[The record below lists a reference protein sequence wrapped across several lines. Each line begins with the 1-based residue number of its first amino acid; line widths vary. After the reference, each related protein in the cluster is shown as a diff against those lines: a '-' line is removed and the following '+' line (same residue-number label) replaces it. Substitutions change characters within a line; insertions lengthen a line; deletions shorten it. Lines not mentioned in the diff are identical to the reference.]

1 MQRKNNFNEI
11 VNFLFEVGTA
21 KNIVRSHH
29 QVINWS
35 NDTIASHSFRVA
47 IIGLILANLEKVGKE
62 DKSSSSSTELQKEV
76 KVRKRMKFSCD
87 FAAARVNE
95 DKVLKMCLLHD
106 LAELRTG
113 DANFINKFYR
123 VENEEKAIQD
133 QWENIVGGKE
143 LISLLKE
150 YNERK
155 SKEAIIAKDA
165 DILDQIFLQKEY
177 LSHRPYDFKKWHTY
191 HEKKLKTKSALKIA
205 QIVFKNESINWV
217 YDFAGLLKGNKKKKS
232 QK

>member
-1 MQRKNNFNEI
+1 MKKNNLKTI
-11 VNFLFEVGTA
+11 VNFLYEVGTA

-29 QVINWS
+29 QIINWS

-47 IIGLILANLEKVGKE
+47 IIGLILANLEKV
-62 DKSSSSSTELQKEV
+62 
-76 KVRKRMKFSCD
+76 
-87 FAAARVNE
+87 NE

-113 DANFINKFYR
+113 DANFMNKYYR
-123 VENEEKAIQD
+123 VENEKKAIFD
-133 QWENIVGGKE
+133 QWKDIVGGKKV
-143 LISLLKE
+143 ISLLKE

-177 LSHRPYDFKKWHTY
+177 LSHRPYDFQKWHDH
-191 HEKKLKTKSALKIA
+191 HEKRLKTKSALKIA
-205 QIVFKNESINWV
+205 RLVLETETMDWV
-217 YDFAGLLKGNKKKKS
+217 YELGGLIKKNKK
-232 QK
+232 

>member
-21 KNIVRSHH
+21 KNIVRSHY

-47 IIGLILANLEKVGKE
+47 IIGLILANLEK
-62 DKSSSSSTELQKEV
+62 
-76 KVRKRMKFSCD
+76 
-87 FAAARVNE
+87 VNE

-123 VENEEKAIQD
+123 TENEEKAIQD

-205 QIVFKNESINWV
+205 RLVFKTETMDWV
-217 YDFAGLLKGNKKKKS
+217 YELGGLIKKNKK
-232 QK
+232 

>member
-1 MQRKNNFNEI
+1 MKISNGVKKNNLKTI
-11 VNFLFEVGTA
+11 VNFLYEVGTA

-29 QVINWS
+29 QVIKNA
-35 NDTIASHSFRVA
+35 NDTIATHSFRTA
-47 IIGLILANLEKVGKE
+47 IIGLILAELEE
-62 DKSSSSSTELQKEV
+62 T
-76 KVRKRMKFSCD
+76 
-87 FAAARVNE
+87 NE

-123 VENEEKAIQD
+123 TENEEKAIQD
-133 QWENIVGGKE
+133 QWKHIIGGKE
-143 LISLLKE
+143 VISLLKE

-177 LSHRPYDFKKWHTY
+177 LSHRPYDFKKWHNH
-191 HEKKLKTKSALKIA
+191 HEKRLKTKSALKIA
-205 QIVFKNESINWV
+205 RLVLRTETMDWV
-217 YDFAGLLKGNKKKKS
+217 YELGGLIKKNKK
-232 QK
+232 

>member
-21 KNIVRSHH
+21 KNIVRSHR

-62 DKSSSSSTELQKEV
+62 DKSSSSP
-76 KVRKRMKFSCD
+76 
-87 FAAARVNE
+87 FAAARVNG

-123 VENEEKAIQD
+123 TENEEKAIQD

-205 QIVFKNESINWV
+205 RLVFKIEIMDWV
-217 YDFAGLLKGNKKKKS
+217 YELGGLIKKNKK
-232 QK
+232 

>member
-1 MQRKNNFNEI
+1 MKKNNLKTI
-11 VNFLFEVGTA
+11 VNFLHEVGTA

-29 QVINWS
+29 QIINWS

-62 DKSSSSSTELQKEV
+62 DKSSSSP
-76 KVRKRMKFSCD
+76 

-113 DANFINKFYR
+113 DANFMNKYYR
-123 VENEEKAIQD
+123 VENEKKASFD
-133 QWENIVGGKE
+133 QWKDIVGGKKV
-143 LISLLKE
+143 ISLLKE
-150 YNERK
+150 YNSRK
-155 SKEAIIAKDA
+155 SKEAIVAKDA

-177 LSHRPYDFKKWHTY
+177 LSHRPYDFQKWHTH
-191 HEKKLKTKSALKIA
+191 HEKRLKTKSALKIA
-205 QIVFKNESINWV
+205 RLVLKTETMDWV
-217 YDFAGLLKGNKKKKS
+217 YELGGLIKKNKK
-232 QK
+232 

>member
-1 MQRKNNFNEI
+1 MKKNNLKTI
-11 VNFLFEVGTA
+11 VNFLHEVGTA

-29 QVINWS
+29 QIINWS

-62 DKSSSSSTELQKEV
+62 DKSSSSP
-76 KVRKRMKFSCD
+76 

-113 DANFINKFYR
+113 DANFMNKYYR
-123 VENEEKAIQD
+123 VENEKKAIFD
-133 QWENIVGGKE
+133 QWKDIVGGKKV
-143 LISLLKE
+143 ISLLKE

-155 SKEAIIAKDA
+155 SKEAIVAKDA

-177 LSHRPYDFKKWHTY
+177 LFHRPYDFKKWHDNM
-191 HEKKLKTKSALKIA
+191 ERQVKTKSALKIA
-205 QIVFKNESINWV
+205 RLVFKTRTMDWL
-217 YDFAGLLKGNKKKKS
+217 YDFAKSIKDNKK
-232 QK
+232 